1 MINLEIPKKFKP
13 LASQANQV
21 ATEVFRP
28 ISRKYDAAEHAYPKE
43 LDMLASLIDGMNE
56 GSDIGG
62 AGAAGVRREANG
74 DDDGENRN
82 GSNLSTVLG
91 IIELCW
97 GDVGLLLSM
106 PRQGL
111 GNSAIASVATEEQL
125 EHYGGKWAAMAIT
138 EPEAGSDSAAIRTT
152 AELDGDEYV
161 LNGEK
166 IFVTSGDRAD
176 LIVVWATLDRSK
188 GRAAIKSFIVER
200 DNPGLKLDRLEHK
213 LGIRASDTANFTLQ
227 DCRVPKE
234 ALLGDPEVDGK
245 KGFAGAMQ
253 TFDNT
258 RPLVAAM
265 AVGVARA
272 ALEETRERLAEAGRR
287 GRLRHPR
294 PLPARRRGALPGDGG
309 RLRGGLAAD
318 PAGRLDGRQRQ
329 AQLAAGLDGQGQG
342 RPHLRRRRPRL
353 RRALRQRR
361 LRRERAAREVGP
373 RREDPR
379 HLRGDPADPAADRRP
394 PAARQELA
402 ANCGNRRGSG
412 CPSPETVAAGAA
424 RLSVRRGTTRQA
436 TRSPEGIGRG
446 PPPIFVRQTAGREPD
461 RGLDGASPASR
472 LGIVAVDARGRTGGT
487 GTSAN

>member
-13 LASQANQV
+13 LVSQANQV

-28 ISRKYDAAEHAYPKE
+28 ISRKYDEAEHEYPKE

-62 AGAAGVRREANG
+62 AGAAGVRREKSDNG
-74 DDDGENRN
+74 DGGNRN

-125 EHYGGKWAAMAIT
+125 ERYGGKWAAMAIT

-176 LIVVWATLDRSK
+176 LIVVWASLDRSK

-234 ALLGDPEVDGK
+234 ALLGNPEIDVK
-245 KGFAGAMQ
+245 AGFGGAMQ

-265 AVGVARA
+265 AVGVTRA
-272 ALEETRERLAEAGRR
+272 ALEETRRCLKEAGVQVDDAK
-287 GRLRHPR
+287 
-294 PLPARRRGALPGDGG
+294 PAFGQH
-309 RLRGGLAAD
+309 AA
-318 PAGRLDGRQRQ
+318 
-329 AQLAAGLDGQGQG
+329 
-342 RPHLRRRRPRL
+342 
-353 RRALRQRR
+353 
-361 LRRERAAREVGP
+361 
-373 RREDPR
+373 
-379 HLRGDPADPAADRRP
+379 
-394 PAARQELA
+394 
-402 ANCGNRRGSG
+402 
-412 CPSPETVAAGAA
+412 AA
-424 RLSVRRGTTRQA
+424 RLLEMEADYEAARLLTMQA
-436 TRSPEGIGRG
+436 AWMADNAKPNSL
-446 PPPIFVRQTAGREPD
+446 QASMAKAKAGRTCVDVTLGCVELCGSVGYD
-461 RGLDGASPASR
+461 ENRLLEKWARDAKILDIFEGTQQIQ
-472 LGIVAVDARGRTGGT
+472 LLIVARQLLGKSSSELR
-487 GTSAN
+487 

>member
-1 MINLEIPKKFKP
+1 MINLETPKKYKA
-13 LASQANQV
+13 LATQANQV

-28 ISRKYDAAEHAYPKE
+28 ISRKYDEAEHAYPKE

-56 GSDIGG
+56 GSDMGG
-62 AGAAGVRREANG
+62 AGAAGVRRSSNG
-74 DDDGENRN
+74 SGPQENRN

-125 EHYGGKWAAMAIT
+125 ETYGGKWAAMAIT

-234 ALLGDPEVDGK
+234 ALLGDPEVK
-245 KGFAGAMQ
+245 EKGFAGVME

-265 AVGVARA
+265 AVGVTRA
-272 ALEETRERLAEAGRR
+272 ALEETRRQLASAGVEVDYDAPALSQPAAAARFLEMEADYEASWLLTLQAAWMADNSKPNSLQASMAKAKAGRTCVDVTL
-287 GRLRHPR
+287 GCVELCGAVG
-294 PLPARRRGALPGDGG
+294 LGETELLEKWARDAKI
-309 RLRGGLAAD
+309 
-318 PAGRLDGRQRQ
+318 LDIFEGTQQ
-329 AQLAAGLDGQGQG
+329 IQLLI
-342 RPHLRRRRPRL
+342 
-353 RRALRQRR
+353 
-361 LRRERAAREVGP
+361 V
-373 RREDPR
+373 
-379 HLRGDPADPAADRRP
+379 
-394 PAARQELA
+394 ARQLLGKNSSEL
-402 ANCGNRRGSG
+402 R
-412 CPSPETVAAGAA
+412 
-424 RLSVRRGTTRQA
+424 
-436 TRSPEGIGRG
+436 
-446 PPPIFVRQTAGREPD
+446 
-461 RGLDGASPASR
+461 
-472 LGIVAVDARGRTGGT
+472 
-487 GTSAN
+487 